1 MYLLL
6 LLTLLSST
14 GEEDVDIVP
23 ITHGSVVLKWQG
35 KTIYIDPWSRG
46 NYEGIPP
53 ADLILI
59 TDIHGD
65 HMDPEQIAKSRKAET
80 VIIAP
85 SSVQETVTEA
95 KVLNN
100 GESTEVLG
108 ITIEAVPMYNQR
120 RGPQPGKLYH
130 AKGRGNGYVLTLGKQ
145 RLYLSGDT
153 ECIPEMKELQ
163 TIDVAFICMNLPYTM
178 TPEEAAEC
186 VNVFKPRVVYPYH
199 YRGSDPNVFKK
210 SVTYPGIEVRILDWY

>member
-6 LLTLLSST
+6 LLSLLSFT
-14 GEEDVDIVP
+14 GEENVDIVP
-23 ITHGSVVLKWQG
+23 VTHGSVVLKWQG
-35 KTIYIDPWSRG
+35 KTIYIDPWSHG
-46 NYEGIPP
+46 NYKGVPP
-53 ADLILI
+53 ADLILV

-65 HMDPEQIAKSRKAET
+65 HMDLDQIAKSSKAET

-85 SSVQETVTEA
+85 SLVHETVTEA

-108 ITIEAVPMYNQR
+108 ITIEAVPMYNLR
-120 RGPQPGKLYH
+120 RGPQPGQLYH
-130 AKGRGNGYVLTLGKQ
+130 TKGRGNGYILTLGNQ
-145 RLYLSGDT
+145 RFYFSGDT

-163 TIDVAFICMNLPYTM
+163 AIDVAFVCMNLPYTM

-199 YRGSDPNVFKK
+199 YRGSDPNAFKK
-210 SVTYPGIEVRILDWY
+210 SVTAPGVEVRILDWY